1 MRSLYLLLS
10 FLALT
15 ALNVSN
21 SFAQV
26 DARPPYSG
34 VDRRVKLYST
44 RQLNSPEYTICVMK
58 STHTEI
64 IANTKFP
71 RAKKIYFDGGA
82 ATGVMKVLNR
92 EADAFLFDSPTLD
105 YVASYNKNL
114 VVLPQTVGEG
124 HVSIAAPKRNEALIQ
139 QVNQFIQQY
148 KTNGTY
154 QAMYYRWFIK
164 SGSVL
169 PDIAKPT
176 APIRKVIV
184 GTEGTQVPFNFMSA
198 QGVPMQRGCLTG
210 FDVELI
216 QRMALA
222 FNWDVEWRLY
232 TWNDLITVTK
242 NGQIDLMIS
251 ELENSPERQAVMA
264 LSIPYVDSQFA
275 FLVRKEKVS
284 PDLLKEVEIRRQR
297 LSFGAEQQDATK

>member
-15 ALNVSN
+15 ALNVSI

-92 EADAFLFDSPTLD
+92 EADAFLFDSPSLD

-139 QVNQFIQQY
+139 QY

-169 PDIAKPT
+169 PEIPKPT
-176 APIRKVIV
+176 APVRKVVV

-222 FNWDVEWRLY
+222 YNWDVEWRMY
-232 TWNDLITVTK
+232 TWEDLITATK
-242 NGQIDLMIS
+242 TGQIDLMIS

-284 PDLLKEVEIRRQR
+284 PDLLKEVEARRQR
-297 LSFGAEQQDATK
+297 MSFGAEEK

>member
-1 MRSLYLLLS
+1 MRTPLLAFS

-15 ALNVSN
+15 ALNVSI

-26 DARPPYSG
+26 DARPPYSN
-34 VDRRVKLYST
+34 VDRRLKLYST

-92 EADAFLFDSPTLD
+92 EADAFLFDSPSLD
-105 YVASYNKNL
+105 YVASYNKDV

-124 HVSIAAPKRNEALIQ
+124 HVSIAAPKRNDALIQ
-139 QVNQFIQQY
+139 QVNQFLKQY

-154 QAMYYRWFIK
+154 QSMYYRWFIK

-169 PDIAKPT
+169 PDIPKPT
-176 APIRKVIV
+176 GPTRKVIV

-222 FNWDVEWRLY
+222 YNWDVEWRMY
-232 TWNDLITVTK
+232 SWDDLITATK
-242 NGQIDLMIS
+242 TGQIDLMIS
-251 ELENSPERQAVMA
+251 ELENSLERQAVMA
-264 LSIPYVDSQFA
+264 MSIPYIDSQFA

-284 PDLLKEVEIRRQR
+284 LDLLKEVEDRRQR
-297 LSFGAEQQDATK
+297 MSFGSEEK

>member
-1 MRSLYLLLS
+1 MRTPLLALS

-15 ALNVSN
+15 ALNVSI

-26 DARPPYSG
+26 DARPPYSN

-82 ATGVMKVLNR
+82 ATGVMKVINR
-92 EADAFLFDSPTLD
+92 EADAFLFDSPSLD
-105 YVASYNKNL
+105 YVASYNKDL

-124 HVSIAAPKRNEALIQ
+124 HVSIAAPKRNDALIQ
-139 QVNQFIQQY
+139 QVNQFLKQY

-154 QAMYYRWFIK
+154 QSMYYRWFIK

-169 PDIAKPT
+169 PDIPKPVDPT
-176 APIRKVIV
+176 RKVIV

-222 FNWDVEWRLY
+222 YNWDVEWRMY
-232 TWNDLITVTK
+232 TWDDLITATK

-251 ELENSPERQAVMA
+251 ELENSLERQAVMA
-264 LSIPYVDSQFA
+264 MSIPYIDSQFA
-275 FLVRKEKVS
+275 FLVRKDKVS
-284 PDLLKEVEIRRQR
+284 PDLLKEVEDRRQR
-297 LSFGAEQQDATK
+297 MSFGAEEK

>member
-1 MRSLYLLLS
+1 MRKLFIIIS

-15 ALNVSN
+15 ALNVSI

-26 DARPPYSG
+26 DARPPYSN

-82 ATGVMKVLNR
+82 ATGVMKVINR
-92 EADAFLFDSPTLD
+92 EADAFLFDSPSLD
-105 YVASYNKNL
+105 YVASYNKDL

-124 HVSIAAPKRNEALIQ
+124 HVSIAAPKRNDALIQ
-139 QVNQFIQQY
+139 QVNQFLKEY

-154 QAMYYRWFIK
+154 QSMYYRWFIK

-169 PDIAKPT
+169 PDIPKPVGPT
-176 APIRKVIV
+176 RKVIV

-198 QGVPMQRGCLTG
+198 HGVPMQRGCLTG

-222 FNWDVEWRLY
+222 YNWDVEWRMY
-232 TWNDLITVTK
+232 TWDDLITATK

-251 ELENSPERQAVMA
+251 ELENSLERQAVMA
-264 LSIPYVDSQFA
+264 MSIPYIDSQFA

-284 PDLLKEVEIRRQR
+284 LDLLKEVEDRRQR
-297 LSFGAEQQDATK
+297 MSFGAEEK

>member
-1 MRSLYLLLS
+1 MRKLFIIIS

-15 ALNVSN
+15 ALNVSI

-26 DARPPYSG
+26 DARPPYSN

-82 ATGVMKVLNR
+82 ATGVMKIINR
-92 EADAFLFDSPTLD
+92 EADAFLFDSPSLD
-105 YVASYNKNL
+105 YVASYNKDL

-124 HVSIAAPKRNEALIQ
+124 HVSIAAPKRNDALIQ
-139 QVNQFIQQY
+139 QVNQFLKQY

-154 QAMYYRWFIK
+154 QSMYYRWFIK

-169 PDIAKPT
+169 PDIPKPVGPT
-176 APIRKVIV
+176 RKVIV

-222 FNWDVEWRLY
+222 YNWDVEWRMY
-232 TWNDLITVTK
+232 TWDDLITATK

-251 ELENSPERQAVMA
+251 ELENSLERQAVMA
-264 LSIPYVDSQFA
+264 MSIPYIDSQFA
-275 FLVRKEKVS
+275 FLVRKDKVS
-284 PDLLKEVEIRRQR
+284 PDLLKEVEDRRQR
-297 LSFGAEQQDATK
+297 MSFGVEEK

>member
-1 MRSLYLLLS
+1 
-10 FLALT
+10 
-15 ALNVSN
+15 
-21 SFAQV
+21 
-26 DARPPYSG
+26 
-34 VDRRVKLYST
+34 
-44 RQLNSPEYTICVMK
+44 MK

-82 ATGVMKVLNR
+82 ATGVMKVINR
-92 EADAFLFDSPTLD
+92 EADAFLFDSPSLD
-105 YVASYNKNL
+105 YVASYNKDL

-124 HVSIAAPKRNEALIQ
+124 HVSIAAPKRNDALIQ
-139 QVNQFIQQY
+139 QVNQFLKQY

-154 QAMYYRWFIK
+154 QSMYYRWFIK

-169 PDIAKPT
+169 PDIPKPVGPT
-176 APIRKVIV
+176 RKVIV

-198 QGVPMQRGCLTG
+198 HGVPMQRGCLTG

-222 FNWDVEWRLY
+222 YNWDVEWRMY
-232 TWNDLITVTK
+232 TWDDLITATK

-251 ELENSPERQAVMA
+251 ELENSLERQTVMA
-264 LSIPYVDSQFA
+264 MSIPYIDSQFA
-275 FLVRKEKVS
+275 FLVRKDKVS
-284 PDLLKEVEIRRQR
+284 PDLLKEVEDRRQR
-297 LSFGAEQQDATK
+297 MSFGAEEK